1 MTSAVALLIVRVV
14 AGLGLASH
22 GSQKLFG
29 WFGGSG
35 PKGIGAYF
43 SRLGF
48 PAPVFFAILAGI
60 GEFIGGLLLAVG
72 WLGAIGPA
80 LIISVMLVA
89 IVAEHLPH
97 GFYAYNGGYELPS
110 MYAMI
115 ALAVAFAGPGAL
127 SLDAR
132 WPVHALGTVD
142 VSWILIGIGI
152 VLSVIVLSTRH
163 RSHDRPQEIADSRAR
178 VLNLR

>member
-1 MTSAVALLIVRVV
+1 MSTAIALLIARLV

-35 PKGIGAYF
+35 PQGIGGYF
-43 SRLGF
+43 RSLGF
-48 PAPVFFAILAGI
+48 PAPVALAVLAGL
-60 GEFIGGLLLAVG
+60 GEFVGGLLLALG

-89 IVAEHLPH
+89 SVSEHLPH
-97 GFYAYNGGYELPS
+97 GFYSYNGGYELPS

-115 ALAVAFAGPGAL
+115 VLIIAFVGPGSLAL
-127 SLDAR
+127 DSLIGV
-132 WPVHALGTVD
+132 PALGYPTVA
-142 VSWILIGIGI
+142 VILILAGIAGGG
-152 VLSVIVLSTRH
+152 VTLLLRH
-163 RSHDRPQEIADSRAR
+163 APAPSGDKS
-178 VLNLR
+178 